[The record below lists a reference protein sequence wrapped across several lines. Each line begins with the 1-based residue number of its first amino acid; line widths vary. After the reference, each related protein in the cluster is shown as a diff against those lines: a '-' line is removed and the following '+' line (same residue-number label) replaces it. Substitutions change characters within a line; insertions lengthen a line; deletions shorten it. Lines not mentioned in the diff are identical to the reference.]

1 MCLNSRDVT
10 DRGGLAAHHS
20 KANRAK
26 VGGKESL
33 LYFRD
38 WPPEDG
44 AASCPKAKVPNPA
57 LN

>member
-1 MCLNSRDVT
+1 MCLNRRDVT
-10 DRGGLAAHHS
+10 DLGVWQLTTQ
-20 KANRAK
+20 KPTAK

-44 AASCPKAKVPNPA
+44 AASCPKAKVPHPA